1 MLQMIRRL
9 RNRLLVLPAVL
20 LLLASCGEKK
30 YADVLPPEKLEDVL
44 YDYHL
49 AQVMISDLP
58 SSERYKKDLYF
69 DYVYDKYGVTKAQL
83 DSSLV
88 YYARYPKTLSQVYVK
103 LSLRLERDLQSLE
116 NADRQSTVRK
126 AFAVVGDSA
135 DLWYDARL
143 KLLNSS
149 PLINRF
155 AFIVPND
162 TNFKANDRFE
172 WSGQAVFLHDKT
184 DSLERY
190 LQLALTAEFA
200 NGSLVSVDT
209 VLYESGPFILHLL
222 DTTGLQL
229 SNLYGNVFYKDN
241 EISSINLL
249 HDIRLMRYRYV
260 EPADT
265 QHVDSISCHVDSVDV
280 ENEKKLLST
289 QDKLKLL

>member
-155 AFIVPND
+155 ALIVPND

-265 QHVDSISCHVDSVDV
+265 LCVDSISCHVDSVDV

>member
-172 WSGQAVFLHDKT
+172 WSGQAIFLHDKT

-241 EISSINLL
+241 EILSINLL

-265 QHVDSISCHVDSVDV
+265 LCVDSISCHVDSVDV

>member
-241 EISSINLL
+241 EILSINLL

-260 EPADT
+260 EPTDT
-265 QHVDSISCHVDSVDV
+265 LCVDSISCHVDSVDV

>member
-265 QHVDSISCHVDSVDV
+265 LCVDSISCHVDSVDV

>member
-265 QHVDSISCHVDSVDV
+265 LRVDSISCHVDSVDV

>member
-172 WSGQAVFLHDKT
+172 WSGQAIFLHDKT

-265 QHVDSISCHVDSVDV
+265 LCVDSISCHVDSVDV